1 VIIMVVAVII
11 FQVFPAQL
19 LGIFQ
24 ASQGMLAI
32 GVPALRTLSLCFL
45 IGGFT
50 IVASSVFQAL
60 GRGLLSMT
68 ISVVR
73 QLALVLPLAYLFSL
87 TGNLDMVWWAFPV
100 AEVIAGVLAAVFL
113 FRSYQRVIRPL
124 EQEDFTY

>member
-1 VIIMVVAVII
+1 
-11 FQVFPAQL
+11 VFPAQL

-24 ASQGMLAI
+24 ASQGMLDI